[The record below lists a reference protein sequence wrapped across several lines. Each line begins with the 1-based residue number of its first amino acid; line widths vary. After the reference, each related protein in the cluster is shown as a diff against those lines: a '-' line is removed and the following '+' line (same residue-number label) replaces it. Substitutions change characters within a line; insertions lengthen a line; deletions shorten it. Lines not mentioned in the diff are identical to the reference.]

1 MKSRN
6 FLLVIL
12 TIPMSLVFLASC
24 ITQSVRPAYDFVES
38 KIFLQIKENPKALVI
53 NTLGSLNCKANKPE
67 NNPGNKV
74 NNAKNGC
81 ISVAHGQTALIT
93 FDLQNSPAWHMT
105 EMKICKGGTKPEFP
119 DEPCSLEKWDRP
131 VFSVSDK
138 TGSPRYYPDKDGIIN
153 LTQISGS
160 LSKFYLLN
168 YNLFEQDY
176 YYMITACKKGQNG
189 DDEQCHRTDPPIE
202 NKGTNI
208 E

>member
-1 MKSRN
+1 M
-6 FLLVIL
+6 
-12 TIPMSLVFLASC
+12 IPMSLVFLASC
-24 ITQSVRPAYDFVES
+24 IPQSVRPAYDFVES
-38 KIFLQIKENPKALVI
+38 KIFLQIKGNPKELVI
-53 NTLGSLNCKANKPE
+53 NTLGSSHCKANNPE
-67 NNPGNKV
+67 
-74 NNAKNGC
+74 NGC

-119 DEPCSLEKWDRP
+119 DEPCSLEKWDRS

-138 TGSPRYYPDKDGIIN
+138 TGSPRYSPDKDGIIN
-153 LTQISGS
+153 LTQVSGS

-168 YNLFEQDY
+168 HNLFEQDY

-189 DDEQCHRTDPPIE
+189 ADEQCHRTDPPIE